1 MNDEPQDDLGGHA
14 DDAAARTFLMADM
27 YRRAAW
33 QRTRRGSDWVDR
45 IFAEQGWHRGTP
57 RGRRMSSQELAARQV
72 AEARAARIV
81 TG

>member
-1 MNDEPQDDLGGHA
+1 MNAERDPMSMYSRPAWEISRHA
-14 DDAAARTFLMADM
+14 
-27 YRRAAW
+27 
-33 QRTRRGSDWVDR
+33 SDWVDR